1 MDATM
6 QALHITGYGAIK
18 DNLKILTVSIP
29 TIADDEV
36 LLEIY
41 SASLNPHDYKT
52 ILGKFKK
59 FEKLTLPA
67 PIGGDA
73 SGVIVAKGKNVKE
86 LEIGDEVFGVVYG
99 SIARYGKTKS
109 SQLVKKPNNISHM
122 QAASF
127 PIVGLTSI
135 QAFEY
140 AKIKPGDKV
149 LIHAGSGGIGTFA
162 IQYVK
167 SKGAF
172 VYTTTST
179 KNIAF
184 VKQFGADVVIDYKTQ
199 NYLDIA
205 KDIDI
210 VYDTMGDQYTIDAF
224 KVIKNGGSIV
234 SILPSE
240 INREVAEELNLPT
253 FVKFILSL
261 QSSKIAKLKKQKN
274 AFYKFLFVKV
284 DRQSNLLEIQQLVE
298 QNKLKAVIDSE
309 FDFENA
315 TQAFEHLSQG
325 RAKGKV
331 IIKIK

>member
-1 MDATM
+1 MGNKM
-6 QALHITGYGAIK
+6 KALHIIGYGAIA
-18 DNLKILTVSIP
+18 DNLNIFDIPIPSISN
-29 TIADDEV
+29 DEV
-36 LLEIY
+36 LIEIH
-41 SASLNPHDYKT
+41 AAALNPHDYKT
-52 ILGKFKK
+52 IQGKYKK
-59 FEKLTLPA
+59 YEKLTLPA

-73 SGVIVAKGKNVKE
+73 SGVIVAKGKDVRQFE
-86 LEIGDEVFGVVYG
+86 LGDEVFGVVHG
-99 SIARYGKTKS
+99 SIAEYGKTKA
-109 SQLVKKPNNISHM
+109 SQIVKKPCEISHC

-140 AKIKPGDKV
+140 AKIKTDDKV

-162 IQYVK
+162 IQYAK
-167 SKGAF
+167 GKGAY

-179 KNIAF
+179 TNIEL
-184 VKQFGADVVIDYKTQ
+184 VKQLGADVVIDYKTQ
-199 NYLDIA
+199 NYLDVV

-224 KVIKNGGSIV
+224 MVIKNGGRIV

-240 INREVAEELNLPT
+240 INKEVAEELNLPT
-253 FVKFILSL
+253 FVRFILSL
-261 QSSKIAKLKKQKN
+261 RPSKIAQLKKRKN

-284 DRQSNLLEIQQLVE
+284 DRQNNLFEIQQLIE
-298 QNKLKAVIDSE
+298 QKKLKAVIDSE
-309 FDFENA
+309 FRFENSIE
-315 TQAFEHLSQG
+315 AFEHLSQG